1 MFIQTMTSKL
11 LSLFSCKKVKE
22 VLAHFINIHYT
33 PTYSVSVTAMSFYLF
48 IRREQVLMQLC
59 NSLCWH
65 CFSTANLLKNWRS
78 GIARKKTESFAV
90 RQLSSLPSLKSQS
103 QTSYWE
109 ISEWKKRLWSGVKA
123 FSFDLCWNAK
133 YVSVWTFVLTRWRS
147 KQRWACW
154 KRTLNTH
161 TQSFLEKPRV
171 FYTSF
176 CMHCHKTPYITDV
189 CDYREKRY
197 IKNKAGFCFKVCVTW
212 RNCLNSNNKQK
223 RFSHELTFSTVLE
236 TVAEFKTKGE
246 RVGQGI
252 RGMERILSIPQDK
265 R

>member
-1 MFIQTMTSKL
+1 MQKKWRKCLHTS
-11 LSLFSCKKVKE
+11 S
-22 VLAHFINIHYT
+22 
-33 PTYSVSVTAMSFYLF
+33 TYSILPHTKFQSRLRLF
-48 IRREQVLMQLC
+48 IYQRREQVLMQLC
-59 NSLCWH
+59 NSLCWR
-65 CFSTANLLKNWRS
+65 CFSTVNLLKNWRS
-78 GIARKKTESFAV
+78 GIAWKKAESFAV
-90 RQLSSLPSLKSQS
+90 HQLSSLPSLKSQS

-109 ISEWKKRLWSGVKA
+109 ISDWKKKLWSEVKA

-154 KRTLNTH
+154 KRTLKKNTH
-161 TQSFLEKPRV
+161 THNPFWKKRV
-171 FYTSF
+171 FYTSL
-176 CMHCHKTPYITDV
+176 CMRCHKTPYITDV

-197 IKNKAGFCFKVCVTW
+197 IKNKAGFCFKACVTW

-223 RFSHELTFSTVLE
+223 RFSHGLTFSTVPE
-236 TVAEFKTKGE
+236 TVTEFKTKGE

-252 RGMERILSIPQDK
+252 RRMERIFSVPQDG